1 MSVSKQPTQPTQPQI
16 RPIASATVVSAIRN
30 AAKQVARRPTAAD
43 IVRRFA
49 ASDASAVVQ
58 LLTAVHG
65 AQALNVLKQA
75 HAQVDVDAIIDEL
88 LAQYEA
94 DAWDGTSPINGVHPD
109 TVRGTHQMREGDGAY
124 WIARGGQVV
133 VFQPVRGVTDPAQLR
148 QLAAEH
154 LRQLVELEAQERVA
168 QAVLESV
175 VG

>member
-1 MSVSKQPTQPTQPQI
+1 MSTPKQPTQPPQI
-16 RPIASATVVSAIRN
+16 RPIASQAVVAQIRN
-30 AAKQVARRPTAAD
+30 AAKLAARRPTTAD

-49 ASDASAVVQ
+49 ATDASGVVQ
-58 LLTAVHG
+58 ILTAVHG

-109 TVRGTHQMREGDGAY
+109 TVRGTHQMRDGDGAY
-124 WIARGGQVV
+124 WIARSGQVV
-133 VFQPVRGVTDPAQLR
+133 VFQPVRGVTDPVQL
-148 QLAAEH
+148 QQMAAEH
-154 LRQLVELEAQERVA
+154 LRQLVEIEAQERVA
-168 QAVLESV
+168 QAVLELV

>member
-1 MSVSKQPTQPTQPQI
+1 MSAPKQPTQPLIRPMAEPTVIEQI
-16 RPIASATVVSAIRN
+16 RTAVKTLT
-30 AAKQVARRPTAAD
+30 RRPTAAD
-43 IVRRFA
+43 VVRRFA
-49 ASDASAVVQ
+49 ANDASGVMQ

-109 TVRGTHQMREGDGAY
+109 TVRGTHQMRDGDGAY
-124 WIARGGQVV
+124 WIARSGQVV
-133 VFQPVRGVTDPAQLR
+133 VFQPVRGVTDPVQL
-148 QLAAEH
+148 QQMAAEH
-154 LRQLVELEAQERVA
+154 LRQLVEIEAQERVA
-168 QAVLESV
+168 QAVLERV